1 MASLVRSNRNKT
13 KKIDRGHDIKP
24 ETTFSLD
31 NLNQG
36 NEAQTPTKTVDRV
49 TFYANIRINNHIK
62 NKLEALAMLGIAKS
76 QKQAVEIALDYYL
89 DSLSDEQKR
98 RYDVA
103 VKTLEDRD
111 VLQKS
116 KK

>member
-1 MASLVRSNRNKT
+1 
-13 KKIDRGHDIKP
+13 
-24 ETTFSLD
+24 
-31 NLNQG
+31 
-36 NEAQTPTKTVDRV
+36 
-49 TFYANIRINNHIK
+49 
-62 NKLEALAMLGIAKS
+62 MLGIAKS
-76 QKQAVEIALDYYL
+76 QKQAVEIAIDYYL